1 MKYIDEI
8 FDKTEG
14 DLTRVQDSLLE
25 ETLDYVRKKSP
36 FYAKRFKDKPRIS
49 GVEEIIG
56 LPLTSKEDLQKDNAA
71 FLCVGKER
79 VSEVVATTGTTGTQV
94 FVWLTENDVIRV
106 AENEKRHFKHAGFTP
121 SDTVLLSVTLDNLF
135 IAGMAYYA
143 GLKRLGATVV
153 RLGPQSP
160 KKHLEL
166 LATLA
171 PSGIVAVPS
180 FLAAVYKQADKE
192 GTPDGGNTPLDRLP
206 FNKAVL
212 IGETIR
218 NADFTSNALGNIV
231 QRKVPLEA
239 FSTYGLTEAATAF
252 CECPARTGFHSNP
265 DMVFAEVVDDEG
277 RPVPDGEKGELV
289 VTTFGVEATPL
300 IRYRTGDVT
309 FRIPGRCVCGL
320 SGARIG
326 PIIGRKAHR
335 LKLKGTTVYP
345 RAIENALAEVEGV
358 ENYVIEAY
366 SGEVNE
372 DRIVVKVGTN
382 ATQAGLA
389 NAVREAIKAK
399 ARVTPQVEV
408 LTPHEVDK
416 ILFEGNR
423 RKPLVFIDRRR

>member
-1 MKYIDEI
+1 MKFTDDI

-14 DLTRVQDSLLE
+14 EITRTQDALLE
-25 ETLDYVRKKSP
+25 ETLDYVRKNSP
-36 FYAKRFKDKPRIS
+36 FYAKRNKTLPRIE
-49 GVEEIIG
+49 GVDSISV

-106 AENEKRHFKHAGFTP
+106 AENEKRHFQNAGFTP
-121 SDTVLLSVTLDNLF
+121 SDTVILSVTLDNLF

-166 LATLA
+166 FETLG

-180 FLAAVYKQADKE
+180 FIAAIYKQADKE
-192 GTPDGGNTPLDRLP
+192 GTPLDTLP

-218 NADFTSNALGNIV
+218 NADFTSNTLGNIV
-231 QRKVPLEA
+231 QRKVPLET

-277 RPVPDGEKGELV
+277 RPVPDGAPGELV

-309 FRIPGRCVCGL
+309 FRIPGRCQCGRA
-320 SGARIG
+320 GARIG
-326 PIIGRKAHR
+326 PIIGRKAQR

-345 RAIENALAEVEGV
+345 ATIENALAEVEGV

-366 SGEVNE
+366 SGPVNE
-372 DRIVVKVGTN
+372 DLIVVKVGTN
-382 ATQAGLA
+382 VSHTAFKDT
-389 NAVREAIKAK
+389 VREAIKAK
-399 ARVTPQVEV
+399 ARVTPQVEI
-408 LTPHEVDK
+408 LTPNEVDK
-416 ILFEGNR
+416 ILFEGGR
-423 RKPLVFIDRRR
+423 RKPLIFIDRRQKVL

>member
-1 MKYIDEI
+1 MNFTDDI
-8 FDKTEG
+8 FDKTDAEI
-14 DLTRVQDSLLE
+14 TRVQDDLLGD
-25 ETLDYVRKKSP
+25 TLDYVRKNSP
-36 FYAKRFKDKPRIS
+36 FYAARFKSMPGIS
-49 GVEEIIG
+49 GVRDISA

-71 FLCVGKER
+71 FLCVAKER

-94 FVWLTENDVIRV
+94 FVWLTENDVARV
-106 AENEKRHFKHAGFTP
+106 AENEKRHFKNAGFTP
-121 SDTVLLSVTLDNLF
+121 SDTVILSVTLDNLF

-166 LATLA
+166 FSTLA

-192 GTPDGGNTPLDRLP
+192 GVPLDTLP

-218 NADFTSNALGNIV
+218 NADFTSNTLGNIV

-252 CECPARTGFHSNP
+252 CECMGRKGFHSNP
-265 DMVFAEVVDDEG
+265 DMIYAEVVDDEG
-277 RPVPDGEKGELV
+277 KPVPDGTPGELV

-300 IRYRTGDVT
+300 VRYCTGDVT
-309 FRIPGRCVCGL
+309 FKLPGRCQCGL

-382 ATQAGLA
+382 ASHPALA
-389 NAVREAIKAK
+389 ETVREAIKAK
-399 ARVTPQVEV
+399 ARVTPQVEI
-408 LTPHEVDK
+408 LTPGEVDK
-416 ILFEGNR
+416 ILFEGGR
-423 RKPLVFIDRRR
+423 RKPLVFIDRRQQVL

>member
-1 MKYIDEI
+1 MKFTDDIFNKTQGEI
-8 FDKTEG
+8 
-14 DLTRVQDSLLE
+14 TRIQDSLLG
-25 ETLDYVRKKSP
+25 ETLDYVRKNSP
-36 FYAKRFKDKPRIS
+36 FYAERFKDKPRLS
-49 GVEEIIG
+49 GVEEITG
-56 LPLTSKEDLQKDNAA
+56 LPLTSKEDLQRDNGA

-106 AENEKRHFKHAGFTP
+106 AENEKRHFQNAGFTP
-121 SDTVLLSVTLDNLF
+121 SDAVLLSVTLDNLF

-166 LATLA
+166 FETLG

-180 FLAAVYKQADKE
+180 FVAAVYKQADKE
-192 GTPDGGNTPLDRLP
+192 GIPLGSLP

-218 NADFTSNALGNIV
+218 NADFTSNTLGNIV
-231 QRKVPLEA
+231 QRKALLET
-239 FSTYGLTEAATAF
+239 FSTYGLTEAAIAF
-252 CECPARTGFHSNP
+252 CECPVKKGFHSNP

-277 RPVPDGEKGELV
+277 RPVPDGAPGELV

-300 IRYRTGDVT
+300 IRYCTGDVT
-309 FRIPGRCVCGL
+309 FKIPGTCPCGRA
-320 SGARIG
+320 GARIG
-326 PIIGRKAHR
+326 PIIGRKAQR

-345 RAIENALAEVEGV
+345 RTIENALAEIEGI

-366 SGEVNE
+366 SGPVNE
-372 DRIVVKVGTN
+372 DRIVVKIGAN
-382 ATQAGLA
+382 ATQPGLA
-389 NAVREAIKAK
+389 DTVREAIKAK
-399 ARVTPQVEV
+399 ARVTPQVEI
-408 LTPHEVDK
+408 LTPGEVDK